1 MNALDT
7 STMRLHY
14 IDWRRVLAVLLLFPF
29 HVTRIFNSEA
39 FCVKPPGSR
48 PPSTTSSPSSPSGTR
63 ECSSCWPAP
72 PRTARSAS
80 AAPVGTSASG
90 APGSVPPSSWLC
102 SSCRSRYRLF
112 VLGFVAVRA
121 PEFMQSAERYHRPA
135 LALGLAL
142 SAWWV
147 LSRDLR
153 DALPDPSL
161 QLEGLNLLG
170 TLATW
175 LVVVGLLGW
184 GRWYLNRQSATLA
197 YLAEGSYPVYL
208 LHQTVIAVAAYYV
221 VGQPAAGPLQ
231 WLTLLVMSVAVTFA
245 LYEAVR
251 RSPAARLLFGMR
263 SLEKGVRRESRVAQ
277 RAAVS

>member
-112 VLGFVAVRA
+112 VLGFVAVR
-121 PEFMQSAERYHRPA
+121 
-135 LALGLAL
+135 
-142 SAWWV
+142 V
-147 LSRDLR
+147 LDADRDCIR
-153 DALPDPSL
+153 FIRKSEDHTEVS
-161 QLEGLNLLG
+161 G
-170 TLATW
+170 
-175 LVVVGLLGW
+175 V
-184 GRWYLNRQSATLA
+184 
-197 YLAEGSYPVYL
+197 
-208 LHQTVIAVAAYYV
+208 
-221 VGQPAAGPLQ
+221 
-231 WLTLLVMSVAVTFA
+231 
-245 LYEAVR
+245 
-251 RSPAARLLFGMR
+251 
-263 SLEKGVRRESRVAQ
+263 GVRIRRVDPD
-277 RAAVS
+277 VFK